1 MKTIVAERKALP
13 TLARLCARFKP
24 TADTQNNQSAMTK
37 ETRIGIMGC
46 GNISKAYLE
55 LAPRFWGIKVVAVA
69 DVVAAAA
76 QARAAEF
83 GVEALTPEALLAAAD
98 VDIIVNLTVPAAH
111 YEVTRKAL
119 EAGKHVFSEKP
130 YVLSV
135 EEGLRLAALA
145 QEKGLRLGSAP
156 DTVLGAAHQYARH
169 LVDKGE
175 VGRITSGLCGVMSHG
190 MESWHPNPGFFFL
203 AGGGPMLD
211 LGPYYV
217 SNLVQLLGPVK
228 RVTAFTS
235 AATPTRTVT
244 AEPNRGKVIPV
255 ETPTNIHA
263 TLEFAQGAVIT
274 LITSWDVWEHGME
287 PMALFGTE
295 GTIHIPDPN
304 CFGGEVRLVKRSAKT
319 GEVKAQPIE
328 PWAHPFSEG
337 NFRCAGLTDMA
348 HAIAEGRPH
357 RCNADFALH
366 VVDVMTGILRA
377 GESGRVIAMQ
387 TTCERFAPLGPDA
400 ARALLA

>member
-1 MKTIVAERKALP
+1 
-13 TLARLCARFKP
+13 
-24 TADTQNNQSAMTK
+24 MTH

-55 LAPRFWGIKVVAVA
+55 LAPRFRGIKIVAVA

-76 QARAAEF
+76 ETRSKEF
-83 GVEALTPEALLAAAD
+83 NVRALTPEALLAD
-98 VDIIVNLTVPAAH
+98 PDIDIIVNLTVPAAH

-135 EEGLRLAALA
+135 EEGNKLRALA
-145 QEKGLRLGSAP
+145 KEKGLRLGSAP

-169 LVDKGE
+169 LLDKGE

-203 AGGGPMLD
+203 PGGGPMLD

-228 RVTAFTS
+228 RVAAFTS

-244 AEPNRGKVIPV
+244 AEPNAGKVIPV

-263 TLEFAQGAVIT
+263 TLEFAGGAVIT

-295 GTIHIPDPN
+295 GTIHLPDPN
-304 CFGGEVRLVKRSAKT
+304 NFGGEIRIARIADFPGKPSW
-319 GEVKAQPIE
+319 EIKATPVSQ
-328 PWAHPFSEG
+328 WDHPFSEG

-366 VVDVMTGILRA
+366 VVDIMTGILRA
-377 GESGRVIAMQ
+377 GEEGRVINMQ
-387 TTCERFAPLGPDA
+387 TTCERFAPLGPDE

>member
-1 MKTIVAERKALP
+1 M
-13 TLARLCARFKP
+13 
-24 TADTQNNQSAMTK
+24 TQ

-55 LAPRFWGIKVVAVA
+55 LSARFRGIKIVAVA

-76 QARAAEF
+76 EARAKEF
-83 GVEALTPEALLAAAD
+83 NVRALTPEALLAD
-98 VDIIVNLTVPAAH
+98 PELDLIVNLTVPAAH

-135 EEGLRLAALA
+135 EEGNKLRALA
-145 QEKGLRLGSAP
+145 KEKGLRLGSAP
-156 DTVLGAAHQYARH
+156 DTILGGAHQYARH

-203 AGGGPMLD
+203 PGGGPMLD

-228 RVTAFTS
+228 RVAAFTS
-235 AATPTRTVT
+235 AATPTRVVT
-244 AEPNRGKVIPV
+244 AEPNAGKIIPV

-295 GTIHIPDPN
+295 GTIHLPDPN
-304 CFGGEVRLVKRSAKT
+304 NFGGEIQMARIADFPGKPSWEIKPTSV
-319 GEVKAQPIE
+319 EQ
-328 PWAHPFSEG
+328 WDHPFSGEG

-366 VVDVMTGILRA
+366 VVDIMTGILRA
-377 GESGRVIAMQ
+377 GDSGRVIDMQ
-387 TTCERFAPLGPDA
+387 TTCERFAPLGPDE

>member
-1 MKTIVAERKALP
+1 
-13 TLARLCARFKP
+13 
-24 TADTQNNQSAMTK
+24 
-37 ETRIGIMGC
+37 MGC

-55 LAPRFWGIKVVAVA
+55 LAPRFRGIKIVAVA
-69 DVVAAAA
+69 DMVAAAA
-76 QARAAEF
+76 EARSKEF
-83 GVEALTPEALLAAAD
+83 NVRALTPEALLAD
-98 VDIIVNLTVPAAH
+98 PDIDIIVNLTVPAAH
-111 YEVTRKAL
+111 YEVTSKAL

-135 EEGLRLAALA
+135 EEGNKLRALA
-145 QEKGLRLGSAP
+145 KEKGLRLGSAP
-156 DTVLGAAHQYARH
+156 DTILGSAHQYARH

-175 VGRITSGLCGVMSHG
+175 IGRITSGLCGVMSHG

-203 AGGGPMLD
+203 PGGGPMLD

-228 RVTAFTS
+228 RVAAFTS

-244 AEPNRGKVIPV
+244 AEPNAGKVIPV

-263 TLEFAQGAVIT
+263 TLEFSQGAVIT

-295 GTIHIPDPN
+295 GTLHLPDPN
-304 CFGGEVRLVKRSAKT
+304 NFGGKIQMARLADFPGKPSWEIKPTVV
-319 GEVKAQPIE
+319 EQ
-328 PWAHPFSEG
+328 WDHPFSEG

-366 VVDVMTGILRA
+366 VVDIMTGILRA
-377 GESGRVIAMQ
+377 GEEGRVIDMQ
-387 TTCERFAPLGPDA
+387 TTCERFAPLGPDE

>member
-1 MKTIVAERKALP
+1 M
-13 TLARLCARFKP
+13 
-24 TADTQNNQSAMTK
+24 TQ

-55 LAPRFWGIKVVAVA
+55 LVPRFRGIKIVAVA

-76 QARAAEF
+76 EGRSKEF
-83 GVEALTPEALLAAAD
+83 NVRALTPDALLAD
-98 VDIIVNLTVPAAH
+98 PDIDLIVNLTVPAAH

-135 EEGLRLAALA
+135 EEGKQLAELA
-145 QEKGLRLGSAP
+145 KEKGLRLGSAP
-156 DTVLGAAHQYARH
+156 DTILGSAHQYARH
-169 LVDKGE
+169 LVDRGE

-203 AGGGPMLD
+203 PGGGPMLD

-217 SNLVQLLGPVK
+217 SSLVQLLGPVK
-228 RVTAFTS
+228 RVAAFTS

-244 AEPNRGKVIPV
+244 AEPNAGKVIPV

-263 TLEFAQGAVIT
+263 TLEFAEGAVIT

-295 GTIHIPDPN
+295 GTLHLPDPN
-304 CFGGEVRLVKRSAKT
+304 WFGGEIQVARLADFPGKPSW
-319 GEVKAQPIE
+319 EIKATPVQQWE
-328 PWAHPFSEG
+328 HPFSEG
-337 NFRCAGLTDMA
+337 NFRGAGLTDMA

-366 VVDVMTGILRA
+366 VVDIMTGILRA
-377 GESGRVIAMQ
+377 GEEGRVVDMQ
-387 TTCERFAPLGPDA
+387 TTCERFAPLGPDE
-400 ARALLA
+400 ARALLV

>member
-1 MKTIVAERKALP
+1 
-13 TLARLCARFKP
+13 
-24 TADTQNNQSAMTK
+24 MTK
-37 ETRIGIMGC
+37 VMNVGIMGC
-46 GNISKAYLE
+46 GNISKSYLS
-55 LAPRFWGIKVVAVA
+55 LAPLFRGIKIVAVA

-76 QARAAEF
+76 EERAKEF
-83 GVEALTPEALLAAAD
+83 NVSALTPDGLLAAPNI
-98 VDIIVNLTVPAAH
+98 DIIVNLTIPAAH
-111 YEVTRKAL
+111 YEVSRKAL

-135 EEGLRLAALA
+135 EEGLKLAALA
-145 QEKGLRLGSAP
+145 REKGLRIGSAP
-156 DTVLGAAHQYARH
+156 DTILGGTHQYARH
-169 LVDKGE
+169 LIDRGE

-228 RVTAFTS
+228 RVSGFTS
-235 AATPTRTVT
+235 MATNTRTVT
-244 AEPNRGKVIPV
+244 AEPNKGKVIPV

-304 CFGGEVRLVKRSAKT
+304 MFGGEIRVMRTASDDRKVTTVEQWEHPLSKPNHGASSA
-319 GEVKAQPIE
+319 
-328 PWAHPFSEG
+328 
-337 NFRCAGLTDMA
+337 NYRCAGLTDMA
-348 HAIAEGRPH
+348 QAIVAGRPH
-357 RCNADFALH
+357 RCNGDFALH
-366 VVDVMTGILRA
+366 VIDIMTGILRA
-377 GESGRVIAMQ
+377 GEEGRVVEMQ
-387 TTCERFAPLGPDA
+387 TTCERFAPLGPDE
-400 ARALLA
+400 ARALLAEG